1 MRAAITVPCFNEANR
16 LRPDGFAPLLA
27 AAEVVFVDD
36 GSTDDTHR
44 ILEGVAASAP
54 ERAFVLRQ
62 EANAGK
68 AEAVRR
74 GMSWSMDRGAAA
86 VGYLDADL
94 STPAEEMVRLLGV
107 LDETGATAVLG
118 SRVAILGAHIERSTA
133 RHLLGRVFAT
143 GASAVLKLP
152 IYDTQC
158 GAKAF
163 RATPALRAAL
173 AEPFHSRWAFD
184 VELLGRLIAAQ
195 GGPDGIREV
204 PLVEWRDVGGSTLRF
219 HGMLRAGLDLARVAV
234 ELSRFR
240 RRK

>member
-1 MRAAITVPCFNEANR
+1 MRAAVTVPCFNEAKR
-16 LRPDGFAPLLA
+16 LRADGFAALLA
-27 AAEVVFVDD
+27 TAEVVFVDD
-36 GSTDDTHR
+36 GSTDDTAA
-44 ILEGVAASAP
+44 ILAALAAGAP
-54 ERAFVLRQ
+54 ERAFVLRLA
-62 EANAGK
+62 ANAGK

-74 GMSWSMDRGAAA
+74 GMLWSLERGAEV

-94 STPAEEMVRLLGV
+94 STSAEEMVRLLGALEPAGV
-107 LDETGATAVLG
+107 TAVLG

-133 RHLLGRVFAT
+133 RHFLGRVFAT
-143 GASAVLKLP
+143 GASTILKLP
-152 IYDTQC
+152 VYDTQC

-204 PLVEWRDVGGSTLRF
+204 PLTEWRDVGGSTLRLD
-219 HGMLRAGLDLARVAV
+219 GMLRAGLDLARVAV